1 MKAYLVSEPSLVI
14 LAETIDLGTYIL
26 LNRGEEKTGGRR
38 KGTLLADAYE
48 ALIGALFLDGGIQVA
63 ERFLLREL
71 RDKVFGI
78 DPNAMIGSDYKSVLQ
93 EQLQA
98 MGAPAP
104 KYVVMDTPG
113 P

>member
-1 MKAYLVSEPSLVI
+1 MKPYLVSEPSLVG
-14 LAETIDLGTYIL
+14 LAETIELGTYIL

-38 KGTLLADAYE
+38 KETLLADGYQ
-48 ALIGALFLDGGIQVA
+48 ALIGALFIDGGIQVD

-71 RDKVFGI
+71 RDKVFAI